1 MLTGSKALHALDR
14 AQKLREIAED
24 LAVMNAD
31 TSDPLDTAALTRIIQ
46 DLDDTAARLGNLARA
61 P

>member
-1 MLTGSKALHALDR
+1 MLTGNKALHALDR

-24 LAVMNAD
+24 LAIMNAD
-31 TSDPLDTAALTRIIQ
+31 TSDPLHTAALARIIE
-46 DLDDTAARLGNLARA
+46 DLQDTAARLGTLTRA

>member
-24 LAVMNAD
+24 LAIMNAD
-31 TSDPLDTAALTRIIQ
+31 TSDPLDTAALTRIIE
-46 DLDDTAARLGNLARA
+46 DLQDTAARLGNLTPA